1 MEKLLSEIMF
11 AAMKAKSD
19 PSQFGDKK
27 GTSIDH
33 YLVCLIHRILS
44 TLDENSAK
52 KKFAVIANMIDW
64 SSAFPR
70 QCPKLGMQ
78 SFLKNGVRLSVIPLL
93 INYLQDRYM
102 SVKWHGEITAPT
114 RINGGGPQGG
124 TLGILEYLSQSNNN
138 ADCVD
143 VQDRF
148 KFIDDLTII
157 EIINLL
163 SIGLS
168 TYNVKAQVP
177 SDIIA
182 SNQFIPSSNL
192 QSEKHLDEI
201 SQWTKNQL
209 GVINEQK
216 SKTMIF
222 NNTRNY
228 QFSTRLTL
236 EGQILETVQE
246 QKLLGTIL
254 TADLKW
260 DRNTEE
266 IVRKANGRLQLL
278 RKVSSFGADVSDLK
292 LIYVMFIRSLLE
304 QSCTVWHSGL
314 TEQNTQD
321 LERIQ
326 KTSFKI
332 ILKDNYM
339 SYENALKVL
348 DMETLSDRRE
358 NLCLSFARKCLKN
371 ERMSQY
377 FEKNEKEHQVKTR
390 NEEKFKVSMAHTEKM
405 KKSPIIYMQRLLNKS

>member
-1 MEKLLSEIMF
+1 MVW
-11 AAMKAKSD
+11 MKI
-19 PSQFGDKK
+19 QQ
-27 GTSIDH
+27 
-33 YLVCLIHRILS
+33 
-44 TLDENSAK
+44 

-64 SSAFPR
+64 SSAFHR
-70 QCPKLGMQ
+70 QCPKLGIQ
-78 SFLKNGVRLSVIPLL
+78 SFLKNGIRPSVIPLL

-168 TYNVKAQVP
+168 SFNVRAQVP

-192 QSEKHLDEI
+192 QSQKHLDEI

-254 TADLKW
+254 TEDLKW

-304 QSCTVWHSGL
+304 QPRTVWHSGL
-314 TEQNTQD
+314 T
-321 LERIQ
+321 
-326 KTSFKI
+326 
-332 ILKDNYM
+332 
-339 SYENALKVL
+339 
-348 DMETLSDRRE
+348 
-358 NLCLSFARKCLKN
+358 
-371 ERMSQY
+371 
-377 FEKNEKEHQVKTR
+377 
-390 NEEKFKVSMAHTEKM
+390 
-405 KKSPIIYMQRLLNKS
+405 